1 MTNYIQKLHFI
12 YIENF
17 LQGWLFIFYCNIMSN
32 TFRNSIFHYYAY
44 RERLCSSLQSIYS
57 SLNIY
62 FISLNLSGLS
72 VVTILILS
80 QSLWFF
86 RQNYCFFFF
95 FFTNNLSSL
104 PIFLVSPTEPLFRN
118 SLPSISIA
126 LVSPNSCSKII
137 SYSPDHVLQSHRIV
151 SFFLV
156 FPFWI
161 YFSIRAYALFIYYS
175 SSSH

>member
-1 MTNYIQKLHFI
+1 MLIITIDI
-12 YIENF
+12 
-17 LQGWLFIFYCNIMSN
+17 LFFKYL
-32 TFRNSIFHYYAY
+32 FH
-44 RERLCSSLQSIYS
+44 
-57 SLNIY
+57 
-62 FISLNLSGLS
+62 
-72 VVTILILS
+72 LS
-80 QSLWFF
+80 QSLWFICGYDSHSLTISLIF
-86 RQNYCFFFF
+86 PPELL
-95 FFTNNLSSL
+95 FTNNLSSL

-118 SLPSISIA
+118 SLPYISIA

-161 YFSIRAYALFIYYS
+161 YFSIRAYTRFIYYS